1 MGTNTN
7 VDAEKGRKKLL
18 YSIFLNIAAIIFT
31 FFNEVNI
38 GGLITYLLADLLL
51 YKGFRL
57 GQIFYYAALVV
68 YIGIIGFAFRGET
81 ADILHFMTMFISIIV
96 VVVVFS
102 SDKNVKEYLK
112 SVRKSE

>member
-51 YKGFRL
+51 YKGFR
-57 GQIFYYAALVV
+57 
-68 YIGIIGFAFRGET
+68 IG
-81 ADILHFMTMFISIIV
+81 
-96 VVVVFS
+96 
-102 SDKNVKEYLK
+102 
-112 SVRKSE
+112 